1 MFVNIF
7 TRNRIFL
14 LIADFVN
21 SFFKYLNIWIFEC
34 LNFLD
39 RYNNRSKLFCRVNI
53 DRSDESGGFMK
64 RKKIPDEAVQRLP
77 IYLRGLLSLSQ
88 QGHKN
93 ISSKKLADFLGV
105 NHWQIRKDL
114 SYFGGFGTPGIG
126 YNTEKLRRQIRKIL
140 KLSVVHKAVL
150 VGVGYLGSAVLKYP
164 GFGMFG
170 FNIVAAFDN
179 DPKKIGRR
187 VGNIMIEDVSNL
199 QALQQREIEIGIITV
214 PCEAAQE
221 TFDKLIAAGIK
232 GILSFSPCY
241 KTGRQKVKV
250 ITIDIAMD
258 LARLPYYITTRR
270 ITKV

>member
-1 MFVNIF
+1 
-7 TRNRIFL
+7 
-14 LIADFVN
+14 
-21 SFFKYLNIWIFEC
+21 
-34 LNFLD
+34 
-39 RYNNRSKLFCRVNI
+39 
-53 DRSDESGGFMK
+53 MK
-64 RKKIPDEAVQRLP
+64 RNKIPDEAVRRLP
-77 IYLRGLLSLSQ
+77 VYLRGLLSLSQ
-88 QGHKN
+88 DGHKN

-140 KLSVVHKAVL
+140 KLSVVHKAAL
-150 VGVGYLGSAVLKYP
+150 VGVGYLGSAVLRYP
-164 GFGMFG
+164 GFGIFG
-170 FNIVAAFDN
+170 FNIIAAFDN

-187 VGNIMIEDVSNL
+187 VGNITIEDVSNL
-199 QALQQREIEIGIITV
+199 QVLQQRKIEIGIITV

-221 TFDKLIAAGIK
+221 TFNKLVAAGIK